1 MTEATAE
8 INESVST
15 LKGKTRAYTAKLRL
29 EVFTHYCGGPPR
41 CQCPGCNTTY
51 IEFLQLDHVTG
62 NGAMHRKEN
71 NLGTGGA
78 RLWRWVR
85 ANGYPAG
92 FQVLCRNCNGAK
104 FNRPQCP
111 LHGRDHI

>member
-1 MTEATAE
+1 MTEATLEA
-8 INESVST
+8 NESVST
-15 LKGKTRAYTAKLRL
+15 LKAKTRAYTAKLRV

-71 NLGTGGA
+71 KLGTGGA